1 MMNMSENVDRSGE
14 YITDV
19 FTEEAMKYVKDSEKP
34 QFTYLAYNAP
44 HFPVSAPSWV
54 RGETI
59 LLTPFFNSKSLPR
72 TKQV

>member
-19 FTEEAMKYVKDSEKP
+19 FTEEAIKYVKDSEKP

-44 HFPVSAPSWV
+44 HFPVSAPKWI
-54 RGETI
+54 RG
-59 LLTPFFNSKSLPR
+59 
-72 TKQV
+72 